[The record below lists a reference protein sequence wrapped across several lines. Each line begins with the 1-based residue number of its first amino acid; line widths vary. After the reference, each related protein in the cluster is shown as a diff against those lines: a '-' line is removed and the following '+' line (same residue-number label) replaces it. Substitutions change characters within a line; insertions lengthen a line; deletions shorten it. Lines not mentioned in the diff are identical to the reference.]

1 MSIAVCGIGI
11 VSAIGIGAGETLG
24 NLRTG
29 RSGIGK
35 PTLPGSAVGVPVG
48 EVKRDNAALGE
59 LLGIPERE
67 HPSRTALLGM
77 AAAAQAVADAAIP
90 AGARVALVSGTSVG
104 GMDLTENFYRD
115 FRTDK
120 AKGRLRDVAGHD
132 CADSTQRIAR
142 YCGIGGYTATVSTAC
157 SSAANAIVTG
167 ALLLG
172 SGMADYVVAGGT
184 DALCRSR
191 CSTGNPAARST
202 PRAPG

>member
-1 MSIAVCGIGI
+1 
-11 VSAIGIGAGETLG
+11 
-24 NLRTG
+24 
-29 RSGIGK
+29 
-35 PTLPGSAVGVPVG
+35 
-48 EVKRDNAALGE
+48 
-59 LLGIPERE
+59 
-67 HPSRTALLGM
+67 
-77 AAAAQAVADAAIP
+77 
-90 AGARVALVSGTSVG
+90 
-104 GMDLTENFYRD
+104 MDLTENFYRD

-172 SGMADYVVAGGT
+172 SGMADYVVAGARMPSAVSRST
-184 DALCRSR
+184 ASTRSR